1 MSLDVLEVL
10 ELLEIQPLWIHGEH
24 DIMDENYITVH
35 ACGSLYMD
43 SSKNKHKHQAS

>member
-10 ELLEIQPLWIHGEH
+10 ELLENQFFWIQYGY

-35 ACGSLYMD
+35 AYGSLYMD
-43 SSKNKHKHQAS
+43 SSKNKHKHQVS